1 MSQKANTTD
10 VNLALATRYSI
21 TEVNNLV
28 TPKADSV
35 FVNSQLA
42 LKADVS
48 ALDVVNLGLTTKANQ
63 TTTYTKDETNN
74 LLQSKSD
81 TSVVTTALN
90 AKANKSYVDNE
101 LALKADQSY
110 VDTGLNLKA
119 NKTYADLQL
128 GQKASIGYVDD
139 KVFEGIAGVVNTA
152 PLALD
157 TLRELA
163 AALNNDS
170 NFATSVQQQ
179 FTLKADK

>member
-1 MSQKANTTD
+1 M
-10 VNLALATRYSI
+10 
-21 TEVNNLV
+21 E
-28 TPKADSV
+28 
-35 FVNSQLA
+35 
-42 LKADVS
+42 
-48 ALDVVNLGLTTKANQ
+48 LGLTTLANQ
-63 TTTYTKDETNN
+63 TTTYTNAETNN
-74 LLQSKSD
+74 LLQSKSNTAD
-81 TSVVTTALN
+81 VTTALN
-90 AKANKSYVDNE
+90 AQATKSYVDNE
-101 LALKADQSY
+101 LTLKADQSY

-119 NKTYADLQL
+119 NMAYVDLQL

-179 FTLKADK
+179 FTFKADKSTTYTKIEANELLN

>member
-1 MSQKANTTD
+1 
-10 VNLALATRYSI
+10 VND
-21 TEVNNLV
+21 LV

-35 FVNSQLA
+35 FVNNQLA
-42 LKADVS
+42 LKADKS
-48 ALDVVNLGLTTKANQ
+48 ALDVVSLGLTTKANQ

-74 LLQSKSD
+74 LLQSKGNAAD
-81 TSVVTTALN
+81 VTTALN

-101 LALKADQSY
+101 LTLKADQTY

-119 NKTYADLQL
+119 SKTYVDLQL

-157 TLRELA
+157 TLKELA

-170 NFATSVQQQ
+170 NFATSVQTQ
-179 FTLKADK
+179 FTYKADRATTYAKTDTMSF